1 MSDFMYTYITGTLN
15 TLTLVEGNYYI
26 TVQDFTENESRF
38 NVRGIM
44 YTKEV
49 HVTRPY

>member
-1 MSDFMYTYITGTLN
+1 MKSKTTETGAALFRVVVS
-15 TLTLVEGNYYI
+15 LHPHGGNNF
-26 TVQDFTENESRF
+26 VLFTENESRF